1 MSSQNA
7 LNTAIYSRLAGTA
20 GTALTNLLS
29 GGTASP
35 SVFFEQAPDNQSLPY
50 VVWLLPSEID
60 QNLIPH
66 RMKDIVVRA
75 YAVAAAPAQAG
86 TIDAAIDTL
95 LNEATLSIG
104 TASGY
109 SNIWTR
115 RENGYQLITTNEAGV
130 RFYTSGADYRVNLT
144 NG

>member
-1 MSSQNA
+1 MSIQNA
-7 LNTAIYSRLAGTA
+7 LNASIYSRLSG
-20 GTALTNLLS
+20 GTALNALLS

-35 SVFFEQAPDNQSLPY
+35 SVFFEQAPDNYALPY

-60 QNLIPH
+60 MNIIPH

-75 YAVAAAPAQAG
+75 YAVASAPAQAG

-95 LNEATLSIG
+95 LNETTLTLG
-104 TASGY
+104 TSSGY
-109 SNIWTR
+109 TNIWTR
-115 RENGYQLITTNEAGV
+115 RENGYQLITTNEAGI
-130 RFYTSGADYRVNLT
+130 RYYTSGADYRVNLT

>member
-1 MSSQNA
+1 MSVQNT
-7 LNTAIYSRLAGTA
+7 LNTAIYTQLAGTA
-20 GTALTNLLS
+20 GTALTSLLS

-35 SVFFEQAPDNQSLPY
+35 SVFFGQAPDNQSLPY
-50 VVWLLPSEID
+50 VVWSFPSEID

-66 RMKDIVVRA
+66 RMKDVVLRA

-86 TIDAAIDTL
+86 MIDAAIDTL
-95 LNEATLSIG
+95 LNEVTLPIG

-109 SNIWTR
+109 SNIWTK
-115 RENGYQLITTNEAGV
+115 RENGYQLISTSEAGI
-130 RFYTSGADYRVNLT
+130 RYYTSGGDYRINLT